1 MAFSSTIQ
9 PVVKPNNDQPAD
21 NNQAT
26 AAASLLSMI
35 VLSVYAAK
43 KSKKEFRKLKRKFLW
58 TAFKLK
64 LKTLFTKKRPSDRSL
79 ILYILL
85 GILALVLIFYYPIAA
100 LIVAVVGLILY
111 LTGTI

>member
-1 MAFSSTIQ
+1 MAYSSSTIQ
-9 PVVKPNNDQPAD
+9 PVATPTNEQPAD
-21 NNQAT
+21 NNNNAV
-26 AAASLLSMI
+26 AASLLGML

-64 LKTLFTKKRPSDRSL
+64 VKSMFSRRASDRQL
-79 ILYILL
+79 LLYILL
-85 GILALVLIFYYPIAA
+85 GILALVLVFYYPIAA
-100 LIVAVVGLILY
+100 LIVAIVGLILY

>member
-1 MAFSSTIQ
+1 MAFSSTTIQ
-9 PVVKPNNDQPAD
+9 PVAPSTTEQPVSNHTIAG
-21 NNQAT
+21 
-26 AAASLLSMI
+26 ASLLSMLI
-35 VLSVYAAK
+35 LSVYAAK

-64 LKTLFTKKRPSDRSL
+64 IKSLFSKKRASDRQL
-79 ILYILL
+79 ILYLL
-85 GILALVLIFYYPIAA
+85 LAILALVLVFYYPLAA

>member
-1 MAFSSTIQ
+1 MAFSTSVQ
-9 PVVKPNNDQPAD
+9 PVANPSNEQPVNN
-21 NNQAT
+21 N
-26 AAASLLSMI
+26 AANASLLTML
-35 VLSVYAAK
+35 VLSVYAAQ
-43 KSKKEFRKLKRKFLW
+43 KSKKAFRKLRRKFLW

-64 LKTLFTKKRPSDRSL
+64 VKSLFSRKRATDDRQM

-85 GILALVLIFYYPIAA
+85 GILALVLVFYYPLAA

>member
-1 MAFSSTIQ
+1 MAFTSTTIQ
-9 PVVKPNNDQPAD
+9 PVAKPTNEEPSNN
-21 NNQAT
+21 NAT
-26 AAASLLSMI
+26 AAASLLSML

-64 LKTLFTKKRPSDRSL
+64 LKSLFTRKRPSDRQL
-79 ILYILL
+79 VLYILL
-85 GILALVLIFYYPIAA
+85 GILALVLVFYYPIAA
-100 LIVAVVGLILY
+100 LIVAIVGLILY